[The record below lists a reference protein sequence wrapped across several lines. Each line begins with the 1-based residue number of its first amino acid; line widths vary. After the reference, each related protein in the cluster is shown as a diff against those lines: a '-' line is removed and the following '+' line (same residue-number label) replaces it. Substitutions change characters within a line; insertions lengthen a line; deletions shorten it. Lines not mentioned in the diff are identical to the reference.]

1 MGDLNRRK
9 GVIMDSST
17 NGDDCIIQSE
27 VPLNAMFGYSS
38 VLRSNT
44 QGKGEY
50 SMAYSHHAPVSRDL
64 QEELMTG
71 YARTAG
77 GKAAATAA

>member
-1 MGDLNRRK
+1 M
-9 GVIMDSST
+9 V
-17 NGDDCIIQSE
+17 
-27 VPLNAMFGYSS
+27 VS
-38 VLRSNT
+38 VLGSGMQLLVTVGCPSTQTCCALTHSCCTQPHT

>member
-1 MGDLNRRK
+1 M
-9 GVIMDSST
+9 
-17 NGDDCIIQSE
+17 
-27 VPLNAMFGYSS
+27 P
-38 VLRSNT
+38 RSHSHT

-71 YARTAG
+71 YARSAG